1 MNNLAHLVLGIK
13 NYWVK
18 FAKNGNVQDNCLNI
32 EQKLRSTG
40 GSKTLLSRAQ
50 NFLTITDLEAKYPE
64 TSHNTPQ
71 AHYFQSRR
79 TNNLIVPNDISLTI
93 PKGGYDSQW
102 EIPNLCKPFQFVGS
116 SAVHK
121 LEWPS
126 GSIHFQWKKSAYVEL
141 LNNYTSSCPGG
152 SGLLEDLQL
161 PTPGEIEQIS
171 DHLKKH
177 EKPKGED
184 EFGYYLAGLIEG
196 GGYFGNQL
204 LEILFFEK
212 DVTLAYYIKKRIG
225 YGSVYYIRE
234 KRACKYVLRHRAG
247 FKYVLDLVNGKFLT
261 YLKINQLLRYD
272 YAEKF
277 LKQTQLPPLKLG
289 TSQAGPMGIILGLDK
304 QFKKFSL
311 TCETKANLC
320 KDCNYILAGA
330 ALLEHKPKGFCLE
343 AQNWL
348 PQHCGRCTQNH
359 WKGLILPPANFSLMT
374 NHYLAGFTDLD
385 GYFGISTPKELFPT
399 WVADKLQSSSWKKSK
414 IGFSVRLRFVLGQ
427 KDPTV
432 LQKVKSEFGGS
443 LYHYKSPLLD
453 NYLLELSTYGENL
466 KVIEYF
472 DKFNLNSSKHLAFFK
487 WRKTYRIV
495 QRKEYLKIKGLLKIK
510 SLGKSISELLK

>member
-1 MNNLAHLVLGIK
+1 M
-13 NYWVK
+13 
-18 FAKNGNVQDNCLNI
+18 
-32 EQKLRSTG
+32 
-40 GSKTLLSRAQ
+40 
-50 NFLTITDLEAKYPE
+50 
-64 TSHNTPQ
+64 
-71 AHYFQSRR
+71 
-79 TNNLIVPNDISLTI
+79 
-93 PKGGYDSQW
+93 
-102 EIPNLCKPFQFVGS
+102 GS

>member
-1 MNNLAHLVLGIK
+1 MYTVGLDVDTQSIMNNLAHLVLGIK

-18 FAKNGNVQDNCLNI
+18 FAKNANVQDNSLNI

-64 TSHNTPQ
+64 TKAPLEHNTPQ
-71 AHYFQSRR
+71 AKNFQSRR
-79 TNNLIVPNDISLTI
+79 TNNLI
-93 PKGGYDSQW
+93 
-102 EIPNLCKPFQFVGS
+102 
-116 SAVHK
+116 
-121 LEWPS
+121 
-126 GSIHFQWKKSAYVEL
+126 GSIHFLNILPTSPWKKGGPYVEL
-141 LNNYTSSCPGG
+141 LNNYTSSISGG

-277 LKQTQLPPLKLG
+277 LKQTQFQPVNLKLG
-289 TSQAGPMGIILGLDK
+289 TSQALPQYWGIILGLDK

-311 TCETKANLC
+311 TCETNVDCNLC
-320 KDCNYILAGA
+320 KDSDYILAGA
-330 ALLEHKPKGFCLE
+330 ALLEDKPKGFCLQ
-343 AQNWL
+343 AKNWYAIHWL
-348 PQHCGRCTQNH
+348 NNLGTQNH
-359 WKGLILPPANFSLMT
+359 SMGLILPPANFSLMT

-399 WVADKLQSSSWKKSK
+399 WVADKLQSSSWKKSQ